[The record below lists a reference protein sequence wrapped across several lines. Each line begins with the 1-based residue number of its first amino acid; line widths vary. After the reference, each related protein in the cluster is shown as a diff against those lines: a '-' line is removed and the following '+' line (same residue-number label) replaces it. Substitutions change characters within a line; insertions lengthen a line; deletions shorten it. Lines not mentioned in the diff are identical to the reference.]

1 MLASTKKTLNSST
14 VATKSS
20 STKQKE
26 SFFAFI
32 FRKIREAFNRV
43 YLFSRKCLWVSST
56 GTISFIQGLLWSF
69 CHLLLLTSW
78 RCRRNSW
85 KFRAAVH
92 LLICSGGRTPDL
104 LNACSCSLS
113 FIIGYLFHAGFNM
126 KGNGVF
132 DGGFK
137 LWWFWDGIIRID
149 GVFINKKNSEFE
161 ETRLLRSY
169 FLFCFDLN
177 C

>member
-69 CHLLLLTSW
+69 CRLLLLTSW

-85 KFRAAVH
+85 KFRVAVH

-104 LNACSCSLS
+104 LNARSCSLS
-113 FIIGYLFHAGFNM
+113 FIISYLFHAGFNS
-126 KGNGVF
+126 KGNGVS

-137 LWWFWDGIIRID
+137 LWWFWDGIFRID
-149 GVFINKKNSEFE
+149 WMFINKKNHKCREI
-161 ETRLLRSY
+161 RLGSY
-169 FLFCFDLN
+169 FWFGFDSN